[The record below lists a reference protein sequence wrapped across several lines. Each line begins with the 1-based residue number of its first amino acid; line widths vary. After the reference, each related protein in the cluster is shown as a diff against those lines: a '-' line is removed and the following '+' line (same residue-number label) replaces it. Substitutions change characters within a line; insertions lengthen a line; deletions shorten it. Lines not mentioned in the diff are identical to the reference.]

1 MRLFH
6 LKVSLFRIMENV
18 NIKNL
23 EKWSKVY
30 DLIYRDYQKDINFY
44 KKEAKKA
51 SGRVLEI
58 ACGTGRIYLELLK
71 EGIDIYGIDLS
82 KDMLKVLKEKAK
94 IMGLRPKVK
103 KADMRNFKFG
113 HKFSLILVPFGSFLF
128 NLTSKEQIKTLIN
141 IKRHLI
147 PGGRLILDFFYPDP
161 KFITK
166 TYGKWQ
172 KRIIK
177 DKNKKLV
184 LVHKTYFIDEP
195 NQIVELMSLLKEG
208 NKVILKFKLRLALV
222 YKKEFELLLNLAG
235 FKKWKVYGGFNYQP
249 IDFYKERLVWIV
261 ENKN

>member
-1 MRLFH
+1 M
-6 LKVSLFRIMENV
+6 KNINV
-18 NIKNL
+18 KNL

-30 DLIYRDYQKDINFY
+30 DLIYKDYQKDINFY

-51 SGRVLEI
+51 NGRVLEI

-71 EGIDIYGIDLS
+71 EGVDIYGIDLS

-94 IMGLRPKVK
+94 NIIGLRPKVR
-103 KADMRNFKFG
+103 KADMRNFKFDY
-113 HKFSLILVPFGSFLF
+113 KFSLILVPFGSFLF
-128 NLTSKEQIKTLIN
+128 NLTSKEQIKTLIS

-161 KFITK
+161 KFIAK

-172 KRIIK
+172 KRVVK

-184 LVHKTYFIDEP
+184 LFYKTYFIDES
-195 NQIVELMSLLKEG
+195 NQIVELMSLLKERD
-208 NKVILKFKLRLALV
+208 KIILKFKLRLALI

-235 FKKWKVYGGFNYQP
+235 FKKWKVYGGFNYQSLGSC
-249 IDFYKERLVWIV
+249 KQRLVWIV
-261 ENKN
+261 ENKK